1 MCAEAEPFAGAKDTL
16 ICLRLL
22 GRPLPHKDPTSIY
35 RHGHLICLIWSSW
48 IHLSCNT
55 DRRVPLISQFATA
68 ALLVCV
74 CTFLSQTMAPSSSP
88 EYFKQKRRR
97 KEEKKRSCCFVFFSP
112 RCVKDLI
119 KPKKLTP
126 NPVPAMKRHFWRIS
140 SRKCLFL
147 LLCVYRPV
155 SHFRLPLTLA
165 LFERERVAPA
175 LLEPNA
181 DNFGKLQR

>member
-1 MCAEAEPFAGAKDTL
+1 MRGGRAVCGCQGHVNLFKSPW
-16 ICLRLL
+16 
-22 GRPLPHKDPTSIY
+22 RPLPHKDPTSIY
-35 RHGHLICLIWSSW
+35 RYGHLICLIWSSW

-55 DRRVPLISQFATA
+55 DRRVPLISQFVPA

-74 CTFLSQTMAPSSSP
+74 CTFLSQTMAPSSSS
-88 EYFKQKRRR
+88 EYFKQKRRW
-97 KEEKKRSCCFVFFSP
+97 KEEKPKLLFWFFPPP

-119 KPKKLTP
+119 KPQKLTP

-147 LLCVYRPV
+147 LLCVYPPV
-155 SHFRLPLTLA
+155 SHFRLPLTLT

-175 LLEPNA
+175 LLESNA
-181 DNFGKLQR
+181 DHFGKLQR

>member
-1 MCAEAEPFAGAKDTL
+1 MFKTPW
-16 ICLRLL
+16 
-22 GRPLPHKDPTSIY
+22 RPLPHKDPTSIY

-48 IHLSCNT
+48 IHLSCNS
-55 DRRVPLISQFATA
+55 DRHVPLISQFATA

-74 CTFLSQTMAPSSSP
+74 CTFLSQTMAPSPPS

-97 KEEKKRSCCFVFFSP
+97 KEEKPKLLFWSP
-112 RCVKDLI
+112 SLRCVKDLI

-126 NPVPAMKRHFWRIS
+126 KPVPAMKGHFWRIS
-140 SRKCLFL
+140 SRKCRFL
-147 LLCVYRPV
+147 LLCVYPPV
-155 SHFRLPLTLA
+155 SHFRLPLTLT

-175 LLEPNA
+175 LLGSNT